1 MESNERDSA
10 RLRLQTAE
18 VEQDRR
24 GEQLDAAVGTSS
36 ELEANVHLR
45 AAGEQVAARQAWA
58 RWVDDGG
65 YPGAQRG
72 PVRTAH
78 PEQLRVSDQDGS
90 ARS

>member
-1 MESNERDSA
+1 MESKERDSA
-10 RLRLQTAE
+10 RQRLQAAE

-24 GEQLDAAVGTSS
+24 GEQLNAAIGTSS

-45 AAGEQVAARQAWA
+45 AAGEQVAARGAWVH
-58 RWVDDGG
+58 WVDDEG

-78 PEQLRVSDQDGS
+78 PQQLRASDP
-90 ARS
+90 RRER

>member
-24 GEQLDAAVGTSS
+24 GEQLDAAIGTAS

-45 AAGEQVAARQAWA
+45 AAGEQVAAREAWVH
-58 RWVDDGG
+58 WVDDEG
-65 YPGAQRG
+65 YPGAQCG

-78 PEQLRVSDQDGS
+78 PQQLRVSDQDGG